1 MSEAR
6 TTLSHQLVI
15 ITTTRLPGT
24 NLIFSNTL
32 SEADPHQLLPHRRR
46 WRSSRYSWQVR
57 GDSSGPEARF
67 RAGEDD
73 THAVHGDAREGGS
86 SRGGP

>member
-6 TTLSHQLVI
+6 TTWSHQLMI

-46 WRSSRYSWQVR
+46 WRSSRYSWQVW